1 MNPTLFRDARR
12 SLRPG
17 SAPGSAKGAVAC
29 GHPAT
34 AAAAQEI
41 LEDGGNAFD
50 AALAAFC
57 AAAVAE
63 PVLCSLGGGG
73 FLLARR
79 AEGAALLYDFFV
91 ETPLRRRD
99 AAAIDFYPILA
110 DFGTA
115 TQEFHIGLGAIA
127 TPGAIRG
134 LFDAHADLGSLPM
147 TRLVAPAARIARE
160 GVPLRPVDSYL
171 FNVVGPILIA
181 RPEGRAR
188 FTRPEGALLAHPD
201 VMRQPE
207 LADTLEALARD
218 GPALLHEGELGQRLV
233 ADCRDQG
240 GQITMA
246 DLAAYRTIKRQP
258 LVRRHR
264 GCRILTNPPPSA
276 GGILIAFALEL
287 LARTDLGPLGFGT
300 AAHLE
305 LLARVM
311 GLTNKARVE
320 ARLHEGAARAA
331 AGAAAGAATG
341 VTAGAE
347 EQAAA
352 GRLFDPELLARYGA
366 EVADHPVSNRGTT
379 HISVVDAAGNIA
391 ALSISNGEGCGYMV
405 PGSGIMMNN
414 MLGEEDLNP
423 RGFHA
428 WPEGRRMSSMM
439 APTVAYG
446 ADGSIAAFGSGG
458 SNRIRTA
465 ILQVLLNTIDF
476 GQPITEAVVA
486 PRLHFEN
493 GVANLE
499 AGFDEALGAALQG
512 PERQVVFWPRHNLFC
527 GGVHTVRRDVQ
538 GRLDAAGDPRHGG
551 TAVVV

>member
-1 MNPTLFRDARR
+1 MSA
-12 SLRPG
+12 PG
-17 SAPGSAKGAVAC
+17 SAPGNAPGNTRGAVAC

-34 AAAAQEI
+34 AAAAREI

-50 AALAAFC
+50 AALAGLC

-79 AEGAALLYDFFV
+79 ADGAALLYDFFV
-91 ETPLRRRD
+91 ETPLKRRP
-99 AAAIDFYPILA
+99 ASEVDFYPILA

-147 TRLVAPAARIARE
+147 TRLVAPAARMARE
-160 GVPLRPVDSYL
+160 GVSLRPVDSYL
-171 FNVVGPILIA
+171 FQVVGPILAA
-181 RPEGRAR
+181 RPEGRAL
-188 FTRPEGALLAHPD
+188 FTQPDGALLSSPD
-201 VMRQPE
+201 VLRQPE
-207 LADTLEALARD
+207 LADTLEALARE
-218 GPALLHEGELGQRLV
+218 GAVLFHEGELGQRLV

-246 DLAAYRTIKRQP
+246 DLAAYRTVKRQP
-258 LVRRHR
+258 LERRYR
-264 GCRILTNPPPSA
+264 DTRILTNPPPSA
-276 GGILIAFALEL
+276 GGILIAFALKL
-287 LARTDLGPLGFGT
+287 LAQTDLETLGNGT

-305 LLARVM
+305 RLARVM
-311 GLTNKARVE
+311 ALTNKARVE
-320 ARLHEGAARAA
+320 SRLHEAA
-331 AGAAAGAATG
+331 AE
-341 VTAGAE
+341 AE

-352 GRLFDPELLARYGA
+352 ERLFDPELLARYEA
-366 EVADHPVSNRGTT
+366 EVAGHPASNRGTT
-379 HISVVDAAGNIA
+379 HLSVVDAAGNIA

-423 RGFHA
+423 HGFHA
-428 WPEGRRMSSMM
+428 WPEGSRMSSMM
-439 APTVAYG
+439 SPTVTFG
-446 ADGSIAAFGSGG
+446 ADGSISAFGSGG

-465 ILQVLLNTIDF
+465 VLQVLLNTIDF
-476 GQPITEAVVA
+476 GQPIAEAVAA

-499 AGFDEALGAALQG
+499 GGFDKAQSAALQN
-512 PERQVVFWPRHNLFC
+512 PERQVVFWPEHNLFF
-527 GGVHTVRRDVQ
+527 GGVHVVRRDAQ
-538 GRLDAAGDPRHGG
+538 GRLDAAGDPRRGG
-551 TAVVV
+551 TAVTA

>member
-1 MNPTLFRDARR
+1 M
-12 SLRPG
+12 
-17 SAPGSAKGAVAC
+17 SAPGRAKGAVAC

-50 AALAAFC
+50 AALAGLC

-79 AEGAALLYDFFV
+79 AEGIALLYDFFV
-91 ETPLRRRD
+91 ETPLRRRP
-99 AAAIDFYPILA
+99 AVAVDFYPILA

-134 LFDAHADLGSLPM
+134 LFDAHADLGNLPM

-171 FNVVGPILIA
+171 FQVVGPILTA
-181 RPEGRAR
+181 RPEGRALFAR
-188 FTRPEGALLAHPD
+188 SEGALLAHPD
-201 VMRQPE
+201 VLRQPE
-207 LADTLEALARD
+207 LADTLEALARE
-218 GPALLHEGELGQRLV
+218 GPALFYEGEIGQRLA

-240 GQITMA
+240 GQITRA
-246 DLAAYRTIKRQP
+246 DLAAYRTVKRQP
-258 LVRRHR
+258 LERRHR
-264 GCRILTNPPPSA
+264 GARILTNPPPSA

-287 LARTDLGPLGFGT
+287 LARTDLGRLGFGT
-300 AAHLE
+300 AAYLE

-311 GLTNKARVE
+311 DLTNKARVE
-320 ARLHEGAARAA
+320 SRLHEGAVGGAV
-331 AGAAAGAATG
+331 GAA
-341 VTAGAE
+341 AGAE

-352 GRLFDPELLARYGA
+352 ERLFDPELLARYGA
-366 EVADHPVSNRGTT
+366 EVADHPASTRGTT

-423 RGFHA
+423 HGFHA
-428 WPEGRRMSSMM
+428 WPEGSRMSSMM

-446 ADGSIAAFGSGG
+446 ADGSISAFGSGG

-465 ILQVLLNTIDF
+465 VLQVLLNTIDF
-476 GQPITEAVVA
+476 GQPIAEAVAA

-499 AGFDEALGAALQG
+499 AGFDKALGVALQG
-512 PERQVVFWPRHNLFC
+512 PERQVVFWPRHNLFF
-527 GGVHTVRRDVQ
+527 GGVHAVRRDAQ
-538 GRLDAAGDPRHGG
+538 GRLDAAGDARRGG
-551 TAVVV
+551 TALVV

>member
-1 MNPTLFRDARR
+1 MGPSYDRGPGGGSTGPAFTRVPARGKKRRHESNPISRR
-12 SLRPG
+12 APELAV

-115 TQEFHIGLGAIA
+115 TQEFHIGLGAIG

-201 VMRQPE
+201 VLRQPE

-341 VTAGAE
+341 ATAGAE

-391 ALSISNGEGCGYMV
+391 ALSISNCEGCGYMV

-439 APTVAYG
+439 APTVAYQPVEKGVIDRVSRHGEAYRGEGGFAILGDDEDDLNDQDGSSGRNKHEQGANSARHGLLRGAG
-446 ADGSIAAFGSGG
+446 ADELAHQQ
-458 SNRIRTA
+458 R
-465 ILQVLLNTIDF
+465 
-476 GQPITEAVVA
+476 
-486 PRLHFEN
+486 
-493 GVANLE
+493 
-499 AGFDEALGAALQG
+499 
-512 PERQVVFWPRHNLFC
+512 
-527 GGVHTVRRDVQ
+527 
-538 GRLDAAGDPRHGG
+538 
-551 TAVVV
+551 

>member
-1 MNPTLFRDARR
+1 LV
-12 SLRPG
+12 
-17 SAPGSAKGAVAC
+17 SAQGGNKGAIAC

-50 AALAAFC
+50 AALAGLC

-79 AEGAALLYDFFV
+79 AEGSATIYDFFV
-91 ETPLRRRD
+91 ETPLKRRD
-99 AAAIDFYPILA
+99 AGDVDFYPILA

-147 TRLVAPAARIARE
+147 TRLVAPAVRSARE

-171 FNVVGPILIA
+171 FQVVGPILIA
-181 RPEGRAR
+181 RPEGRAG
-188 FTRPEGALLAHPD
+188 FTRPDGALLAYPD
-201 VMRQPE
+201 VLRQPE
-207 LADTLEALARD
+207 LADTLEALARE
-218 GPALLHEGELGQRLV
+218 GPALFHEGELGQRLA

-258 LVRRHR
+258 LERRHR
-264 GCRILTNPPPSA
+264 GTRILTNPPPSS

-287 LARTDLGPLGFGT
+287 LARHDLGPLEFGT
-300 AAHLE
+300 AAHLQ
-305 LLARVM
+305 LLAQVM
-311 GLTNKARVE
+311 DLTNKARVE
-320 ARLHEGAARAA
+320 SRLHEAA
-331 AGAAAGAATG
+331 AE
-341 VTAGAE
+341 AE

-352 GRLFDPELLARYGA
+352 ERLFDPELLARYEA
-366 EVADHPVSNRGTT
+366 EVMGHPASNRGTT
-379 HISVVDAAGNIA
+379 HISVVDADGNVA
-391 ALSISNGEGCGYMV
+391 ALSISNGEGCGYIL

-423 RGFHA
+423 HGFHA
-428 WPEGRRMSSMM
+428 WPEGSRMSSMM
-439 APTVAYG
+439 APTVALG
-446 ADGSIAAFGSGG
+446 ADGSVAAFGSGG

-465 ILQVLLNTIDF
+465 VLQVLLNTIDF
-476 GQPITEAVVA
+476 GQPIAEAIAA

-499 AGFDEALGAALQG
+499 VGFDTALGAALQG
-512 PERQVVFWPRHNLFC
+512 PERQVVFWPPDNLFF
-527 GGVHTVRRDVQ
+527 GGVHAVRRDAE
-538 GRLDAAGDPRHGG
+538 GRFDGAGDPRRGG

>member
-1 MNPTLFRDARR
+1 M
-12 SLRPG
+12 
-17 SAPGSAKGAVAC
+17 SAPGGARGAVAC

-50 AALAAFC
+50 AALAGLC

-79 AEGAALLYDFFV
+79 AEGTTLLYDFFV
-91 ETPLRRRD
+91 ETPLRRRP
-99 AAAIDFYPILA
+99 AAEIDFYPILA

-171 FNVVGPILIA
+171 FKVVGPILIA
-181 RPEGRAR
+181 RPEGRAL

-201 VMRQPE
+201 VLRQPE
-207 LADTLEALARD
+207 LADTLEALARE
-218 GPALLHEGELGQRLV
+218 GPALFHEGELGQRLA

-258 LVRRHR
+258 LERRHR
-264 GCRILTNPPPSA
+264 GTRILTNPPPSA

-305 LLARVM
+305 LLVRVM
-311 GLTNKARVE
+311 GLTDRARVE
-320 ARLHEGAARAA
+320 SRLHEATPGATPGAAP
-331 AGAAAGAATG
+331 GAAAGTAAGT
-341 VTAGAE
+341 TE

-366 EVADHPVSNRGTT
+366 EVADHPASNRGTT

-428 WPEGRRMSSMM
+428 WPEGSRMSSMM
-439 APTVAYG
+439 APTMAYG

-465 ILQVLLNTIDF
+465 ILQVLLNTMDF
-476 GQPITEAVVA
+476 GQGIAEAVGA

-493 GVANLE
+493 GVVNLE
-499 AGFDEALGAALQG
+499 AGFDEALGPALQNPALQG
-512 PERQVVFWPRHNLFC
+512 PERQVVFWPRHNLFF
-527 GGVHTVRRDVQ
+527 GGVHAVRRDAQ
-538 GRLDAAGDPRHGG
+538 GRLEAAGDPRRGG
-551 TAVVV
+551 TALVV

>member
-1 MNPTLFRDARR
+1 M
-12 SLRPG
+12 
-17 SAPGSAKGAVAC
+17 SAPANAKGAVAC

-50 AALAAFC
+50 AALAGLC

-63 PVLCSLGGGG
+63 PVLCSMGGGG

-79 AEGAALLYDFFV
+79 AEGTALLYDFFV
-91 ETPLRRRD
+91 ETPLQRRNASD
-99 AAAIDFYPILA
+99 IDFYPILA

-134 LFDAHADLGSLPM
+134 LFDAHADLGSVPM
-147 TRLVAPAARIARE
+147 TRLVEPAARMARE

-171 FNVVGPILIA
+171 FQVVGPILIA
-181 RPEGRAR
+181 RPEGRAL
-188 FTRPEGALLAHPD
+188 FTQPDGALLAYPNIL
-201 VMRQPE
+201 RQPE
-207 LADTLEALARD
+207 LADTLEALSRE
-218 GPALLHEGELGQRLV
+218 GPDLFYQGELGRRLV
-233 ADCRDQG
+233 DDCRDQG
-240 GQITMA
+240 GHISTA
-246 DLAAYRTIKRQP
+246 DLSSYRTVKRQP
-258 LVRRHR
+258 LERRHR
-264 GCRILTNPPPSA
+264 DTRILINPPPSA

-287 LARTDLGPLGFGT
+287 LAQTDLGPLGFGT

-311 GLTNKARVE
+311 ELTNRARVE
-320 ARLHEGAARAA
+320 SRLHEAA
-331 AGAAAGAATG
+331 AE
-341 VTAGAE
+341 AE

-352 GRLFDPELLARYGA
+352 ERLFDPELLARYGA
-366 EVADHPVSNRGTT
+366 EVAGHPASNRGTT

-405 PGSGIMMNN
+405 PDSGIMMNN

-423 RGFHA
+423 HGFHA
-428 WPEGRRMSSMM
+428 WPEGSRMSSMM
-439 APTVAYG
+439 SPTVTYD

-465 ILQVLLNTIDF
+465 ILQVLLNTMDF
-476 GQPITEAVVA
+476 GQPIAKAIAA

-499 AGFDEALGAALQG
+499 GGIDNALGAGLQG
-512 PERQVVFWPRHNLFC
+512 PERQVVFWPRHNLFF
-527 GGVHTVRRDVQ
+527 GGVHAVRRDAR
-538 GRLDAAGDPRHGG
+538 GRFDAAGDPRRGG

>member
-1 MNPTLFRDARR
+1 V
-12 SLRPG
+12 
-17 SAPGSAKGAVAC
+17 SAPGNALGSNKGAIAC

-50 AALAAFC
+50 AALAGLC

-79 AEGAALLYDFFV
+79 AEGPAVLYDFFV
-91 ETPLRRRD
+91 ETPRKRRD
-99 AAAIDFYPILA
+99 ANDVDFYPILA

-134 LFDAHADLGSLPM
+134 LFDVHADLGSLPM
-147 TRLVAPAARIARE
+147 SRLVAPAVRIARA

-171 FNVVGPILIA
+171 FQVVGPILIA
-181 RPEGRAR
+181 RPEGRAA
-188 FTRPEGALLAHPD
+188 FTRPDGTLLAYPD
-201 VMRQPE
+201 VLRQPE
-207 LADTLEALARD
+207 LADTLEALARE
-218 GPALLHEGELGQRLV
+218 GPALFHEGELGQRLA

-246 DLAAYRTIKRQP
+246 DLAAYRTVKRQP
-258 LVRRHR
+258 LARHHR
-264 GCRILTNPPPSA
+264 GTRILTNPPPSS
-276 GGILIAFALEL
+276 GGILIAFALAL
-287 LARTDLGPLGFGT
+287 LAGSDLGPLGFGS

-305 LLARVM
+305 LLAQVM
-311 GLTNKARVE
+311 DLTNKARVE
-320 ARLHEGAARAA
+320 SRRHEAA
-331 AGAAAGAATG
+331 A
-341 VTAGAE
+341 E
-347 EQAAA
+347 
-352 GRLFDPELLARYGA
+352 RLFDPELLARYQA
-366 EVADHPVSNRGTT
+366 EVMGRPASSRGTT
-379 HISVVDAAGNIA
+379 HISVVDAEGNIA
-391 ALSISNGEGCGYMV
+391 ALSISNGEGCGYIL

-423 RGFHA
+423 HGFHT
-428 WPEGRRMSSMM
+428 WPEGSRMSSMM
-439 APTVAYG
+439 APTVALG
-446 ADGSIAAFGSGG
+446 ADGSVAAYGSGG
-458 SNRIRTA
+458 ANRIRTA
-465 ILQVLLNTIDF
+465 VLQVLLNTIDF
-476 GQPITEAVVA
+476 GQTIAEAVAA

-499 AGFDEALGAALQG
+499 AGFDTALGTALQN
-512 PERQVVFWPRHNLFC
+512 PERQVVFWPADNLFF
-527 GGVHTVRRDVQ
+527 GGVHAVRRDAQ
-538 GRLDAAGDPRHGG
+538 GRLDAAGDPRRGG

>member
-1 MNPTLFRDARR
+1 MSA
-12 SLRPG
+12 PG
-17 SAPGSAKGAVAC
+17 SAPGNAPGSAKGAVAC

-50 AALAAFC
+50 AVLAGFC
-57 AAAVAE
+57 AATVAE
-63 PVLCSLGGGG
+63 PLLCSLGGGG

-79 AEGAALLYDFFV
+79 AEGPALLYDFFV
-91 ETPLRRRD
+91 ETPLRRRP
-99 AAAIDFYPILA
+99 AREVDFYPILA

-134 LFDAHADLGSLPM
+134 LFDAHAELGSLPM
-147 TRLVAPAARIARE
+147 TRLVAPAARLARE
-160 GVPLRPVDSYL
+160 GVTLRPVDAFL
-171 FNVVGPILIA
+171 FQVIAPILIA
-181 RPEGRAR
+181 RPEGRAL
-188 FTRPEGALLAHPD
+188 FTRPVGALLAAPD
-201 VMRQPE
+201 VLRQVE
-207 LADTLEALARD
+207 LADTLEALARE
-218 GPALLHEGELGQRLV
+218 GPALFHEGELGQRLT

-258 LVRRHR
+258 LERHYR
-264 GCRILTNPPPSA
+264 GSRILTNPPPSA

-287 LARTDLGPLGFGT
+287 LAQTDLGRLGFGT

-311 GLTNKARVE
+311 ELTNRARVE
-320 ARLHEGAARAA
+320 SRLHE
-331 AGAAAGAATG
+331 AGAAAGA
-341 VTAGAE
+341 E
-347 EQAAA
+347 H
-352 GRLFDPELLARYGA
+352 LFDPELLARYGA
-366 EVADHPVSNRGTT
+366 EVAGQPASNRGTT

-423 RGFHA
+423 HGFHA

-476 GQPITEAVVA
+476 GQGIAEAVAA

-499 AGFDEALGAALQG
+499 DGFDKALGAALQG
-512 PERQVVFWPRHNLFC
+512 PERQVVFWAPHNLFF
-527 GGVHTVRRDVQ
+527 GGVHAVRRDAE
-538 GRLDAAGDPRHGG
+538 GRLDATGDPRRGG
-551 TAVVV
+551 TAAVV

>member
-1 MNPTLFRDARR
+1 V
-12 SLRPG
+12 
-17 SAPGSAKGAVAC
+17 SAPGNAKGAVAC

-34 AAAAQEI
+34 AAAAREI

-50 AALAAFC
+50 AALAGLC

-73 FLLARR
+73 FLLARQ

-91 ETPLRRRD
+91 ETPLKRRP
-99 AAAIDFYPILA
+99 ASEVDFYPILA

-134 LFDAHADLGSLPM
+134 LFDVHADLGSLPM
-147 TRLVAPAARIARE
+147 TRLVAPAARMARE
-160 GVPLRPVDSYL
+160 GVTLRPVDSYL
-171 FNVVGPILIA
+171 FEVVGPILIA
-181 RPEGRAR
+181 RPEGRAL
-188 FTRPEGALLAHPD
+188 FTGPDGALLAYPGVLH
-201 VMRQPE
+201 QPE
-207 LADTLEALARD
+207 LADTLEALARE
-218 GPALLHEGELGQRLV
+218 GPGLFYQGELGQRLI
-233 ADCRDQG
+233 ADCREQG

-246 DLAAYRTIKRQP
+246 DLAAYRTAKRQP
-258 LVRRHR
+258 LERRHR
-264 GCRILTNPPPSA
+264 DTRILSNPPPSA

-287 LARTDLGPLGFGT
+287 LTQTDLKPLGHGT
-300 AAHLE
+300 AAYLE
-305 LLARVM
+305 LLARIM
-311 GLTNKARVE
+311 ALTNKARVE
-320 ARLHEGAARAA
+320 SRLHEAA
-331 AGAAAGAATG
+331 AEAEEEAAA
-341 VTAGAE
+341 E
-347 EQAAA
+347 
-352 GRLFDPELLARYGA
+352 RLFDPELLARYGA
-366 EVADHPVSNRGTT
+366 EVAGQPASSRGTT

-423 RGFHA
+423 HGFHA
-428 WPEGRRMSSMM
+428 WPEGSRMSSMM
-439 APTVAYG
+439 APTVTYG

-476 GQPITEAVVA
+476 GQSLAEAVAA

-499 AGFDEALGAALQG
+499 GGLVEALGAALGPGLVEALQG
-512 PERQVVFWPRHNLFC
+512 PERQVVFWPPHNLFF
-527 GGVHTVRRDVQ
+527 GGVHAVRRDAR
-538 GRLDAAGDPRHGG
+538 GHFDATGDPRRGG

>member
-1 MNPTLFRDARR
+1 VPEVAVSAAR
-12 SLRPG
+12 
-17 SAPGSAKGAVAC
+17 GAVAC

-34 AAAAQEI
+34 AAAVQEI

-50 AALAAFC
+50 AALAGLCTAT
-57 AAAVAE
+57 VAE

-91 ETPLRRRD
+91 ETPLRRRPTSD
-99 AAAIDFYPILA
+99 VDFYPILA

-147 TRLVAPAARIARE
+147 TRLVAPAVRMARE
-160 GVPLRPVDSYL
+160 GVQLRPVDAFL
-171 FNVVGPILIA
+171 LQVIGPILIA
-181 RPEGRAR
+181 RPECRAL
-188 FTRPEGALLAHPD
+188 FTRPAGGLLASPD
-201 VMRQPE
+201 VLRQPE
-207 LADTLEALARD
+207 LADTLEALARE
-218 GPALLHEGELGQRLV
+218 GPALFHDGELGQRLV

-258 LVRRHR
+258 LERHHR
-264 GCRILTNPPPSA
+264 GTRILTNPPPSA

-287 LARTDLGPLGFGT
+287 LAQTDLGALGFGS
-300 AAHLE
+300 AAYLE

-311 GLTNKARVE
+311 DSTNKARVE
-320 ARLHEGAARAA
+320 SRLHEGAP
-331 AGAAAGAATG
+331 GAAPGGAT
-341 VTAGAE
+341 GAE

-352 GRLFDPELLARYGA
+352 ERLFDPELLARYGA
-366 EVADHPVSNRGTT
+366 EVAGQPASNRGTT

-391 ALSISNGEGCGYMV
+391 ALSLSNGEGCGYMV

-423 RGFHA
+423 HGFHA
-428 WPEGRRMSSMM
+428 WPEGSRMSSMM

-465 ILQVLLNTIDF
+465 VLQVLLNTIDF
-476 GQPITEAVVA
+476 GQGIAEAVAA

-499 AGFDEALGAALQG
+499 AGFDKALGAALRA
-512 PERQVVFWPRHNLFC
+512 PERQVVFWPPNNLFF
-527 GGVHTVRRDVQ
+527 GGVHAVQRDAQ
-538 GRLDAAGDPRHGG
+538 GRLDATGDPRRGG
-551 TAVVV
+551 TAAVV